1 MLYWKRPKLLI
12 QTFRSSM
19 VPQKLSMFLEQNL
32 EILPMTTTE
41 LMLHFHNE
49 ILQMS
54 KFFVSWDKFSK
65 IAEIFLKFENVKPNW
80 EIQRLKN
87 SFEK

>member
-1 MLYWKRPKLLI
+1 
-12 QTFRSSM
+12 M

-54 KFFVSWDKFSK
+54 KFFVS
-65 IAEIFLKFENVKPNW
+65 
-80 EIQRLKN
+80 
-87 SFEK
+87 

>member
-1 MLYWKRPKLLI
+1 
-12 QTFRSSM
+12 
-19 VPQKLSMFLEQNL
+19 
-32 EILPMTTTE
+32 MTTTE

-65 IAEIFLKFENVKPNW
+65 IAEIFLKFENVKANW
-80 EIQRLKN
+80 EIERLTN